1 MGAEVVALEDS
12 SSVVDSSVVVSSSVV
27 VASAVGSS
35 VVAVSSSGG
44 APVSAGSVEPGSVSP
59 STDSGGSFFIESLI
73 EASVHSSRYSQSG
86 FPEKVTSCVI
96 G

>member
-1 MGAEVVALEDS
+1 M
-12 SSVVDSSVVVSSSVV
+12 VDSSVVVSSSVV

-59 STDSGGSFFIESLI
+59 YTDSGGSFFIESLI